1 LTNNSLY
8 ASVRCVWLNAVLGLA
23 AHTYFLA
30 LLHYCPNSFRICTY
44 ASACKQ
50 TTLSPF
56 RINTCAKTGGGG
68 ASLPCPSGQSF
79 SGGVRT
85 HNRQKQRAGYGPLP
99 GERREDGKARL
110 LWIGN
115 LYGNS
120 TLQERSEH
128 QKPGILRASIQGPSL
143 SWLTWPW
150 CRS

>member
-1 LTNNSLY
+1 MLG
-8 ASVRCVWLNAVLGLA
+8 CVVFG
-23 AHTYFLA
+23 
-30 LLHYCPNSFRICTY
+30 S
-44 ASACKQ
+44 
-50 TTLSPF
+50 TLSSASRHTPTFSPF
-56 RINTCAKTGGGG
+56 CITVLTPLESALTQVHANKPLYLPLEATLAQKPAEGG

-85 HNRQKQRAGYGPLP
+85 HNRQKRRASYGSLP
-99 GERREDGKARL
+99 GERREDGKARM

-143 SWLTWPW
+143 SRLTWPW